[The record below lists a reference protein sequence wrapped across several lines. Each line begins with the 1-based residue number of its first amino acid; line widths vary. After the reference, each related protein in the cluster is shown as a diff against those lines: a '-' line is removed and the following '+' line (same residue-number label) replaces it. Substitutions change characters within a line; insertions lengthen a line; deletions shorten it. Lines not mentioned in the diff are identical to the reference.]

1 MLKKKI
7 FYEKDFTKILSLKFK
22 AEQELSYYKISDYT
36 FFVFLVSFDLF
47 STKVCSVNA
56 AINSKDSSK
65 QRFNYG
71 YVNV

>member
-1 MLKKKI
+1 MFF

-22 AEQELSYYKISDYT
+22 AEQEFSHYKTSNCT

-47 STKVCSVNA
+47 ITKVYSVNA

-71 YVNV
+71 YLNV